1 MTANC
6 INTQPAASFIAAPGP
21 KRCLCCRESFASG
34 GCHEWVCPRC
44 KESESWQTG
53 LSEFAYPQTQA
64 RGDAE

>member
-6 INTQPAASFIAAPGP
+6 IIAQPAASIQAAPGG
-21 KRCLCCRESFASG
+21 KRCLSCRSRFASG

-44 KESESWQTG
+44 KESETWQAG
-53 LSEFAYPQTQA
+53 LSEFAYPQTQS